1 MSRRY
6 TEGPAKASVP
16 ISYGA
21 FTGIVC
27 GMVLGLIIADAPL
40 IGGAVGS
47 IIGLAIG
54 WYFRSVETRSN
65 SPDPISKKSE

>member
-27 GMVLGLIIADAPL
+27 GSVLGLITADAPL
-40 IGGAVGS
+40 IGGAVGA
-47 IIGLAIG
+47 IVGLAFG
-54 WYFRSVETRSN
+54 WYFRNVGTK
-65 SPDPISKKSE
+65 PDANASSSKPE